1 MRCIL
6 SIEYHWQLAMHFV
19 LVYVTASIIYD
30 TLKMDIEE
38 ICAYWKVCQFV
49 RDDLVLLLPEC
60 ECY

>member
-1 MRCIL
+1 
-6 SIEYHWQLAMHFV
+6 MHFV
-19 LVYVTASIIYD
+19 LVYVAASIIYD

-38 ICAYWKVCQFV
+38 ICTYWKVCQFV